1 MLSFLIEIFNV
12 IFFIRDN
19 YSLYIKLLFLIEII
33 NVIILN
39 RDNKCY
45 HFK

>member
-1 MLSFLIEIFNV
+1 MLY
-12 IFFIRDN
+12 FIRDN